1 VIAVA
6 EAFRWASRRI
16 IEERSAK
23 LAERDLLFRE
33 LNHRIKNTFA
43 MIAGL
48 IELQRRRAAEKV
60 TQETLAD
67 LARRLDSIARAH
79 HDLYRSTDAV
89 GTIDLGAYL
98 QDFCSNLP
106 RALFDDGAIKL
117 ECTCASAPME
127 RDRAIAIGLIVNELV
142 VNAAKHA
149 FSDSA
154 NPTISVVLKEN
165 GAGWRLIVCD
175 NGRGLPPDG
184 EPSNGLGRGLIA
196 ALVRQIKGVLT
207 RSNTPGATFQ
217 IDLPA

>member
-1 VIAVA
+1 
-6 EAFRWASRRI
+6 
-16 IEERSAK
+16 
-23 LAERDLLFRE
+23 
-33 LNHRIKNTFA
+33 
-43 MIAGL
+43 
-48 IELQRRRAAEKV
+48 
-60 TQETLAD
+60 
-67 LARRLDSIARAH
+67 
-79 HDLYRSTDAV
+79 
-89 GTIDLGAYL
+89 
-98 QDFCSNLP
+98 
-106 RALFDDGAIKL
+106 
-117 ECTCASAPME
+117 ME

-196 ALVRQIKGVLT
+196 ALVRQIKGVLI